1 MNEYSQRTVVI
12 ADDHEGMLT
21 RICEVLRGL
30 CQVVATAN
38 DGLTAIAAVIRFKP
52 DIAILD
58 ISMPNVDGLNA
69 AAEIRRLGLP
79 AKLIFLTIQEDDE
92 FIQAARDM
100 SASYVLKCQMH
111 TDLAIAIGESLA
123 GRIFVSQINSVHLPE
138 VPLDPSYLD

>member
-1 MNEYSQRTVVI
+1 MTGCSQRTVVI

-30 CQVVATAN
+30 CRVVATAK
-38 DGLTAIAAVIRFKP
+38 DGLTAIAAVIQFKP

-58 ISMPNVDGLNA
+58 ISMPNLDGLNA

-79 AKLIFLTIQEDDE
+79 AKLIFLTIQEDEE

-111 TDLAIAIGESLA
+111 TDLAIAIRESLA
-123 GRIFVSQINSVHLPE
+123 GRTFTSQVSSLP
-138 VPLDPSYLD
+138 LS